1 MWLMLYSE
9 VNILC
14 MLVLL
19 TILIR
24 VLKSTGKQRPQ
35 RLFALLIVFLIAFFA
50 LDLLWGMVDQRLL
63 DVSVRTNVVIN
74 VLYFSLSGFDA
85 FLCFVYS
92 ETVQGSG

>member
-24 VLKSTGKQRPQ
+24 VLRSTGRQRPQ
-35 RLFALLIVFLIAFFA
+35 RLFALLIVFLIAF
-50 LDLLWGMVDQRLL
+50 
-63 DVSVRTNVVIN
+63 VRWI
-74 VLYFSLSGFDA
+74 FSGGWSIRGCLTYPSGQT
-85 FLCFVYS
+85 S
-92 ETVQGSG
+92 

>member
-24 VLKSTGKQRPQ
+24 VLKSTGRQRPQ

-50 LDLLWGMVDQRLL
+50 LDLL
-63 DVSVRTNVVIN
+63 
-74 VLYFSLSGFDA
+74 
-85 FLCFVYS
+85 
-92 ETVQGSG
+92 

>member
-24 VLKSTGKQRPQ
+24 VLKSTGRQRPQ

-50 LDLLWGMVDQRLL
+50 LDLLWGCRAPVGWP
-63 DVSVRTNVVIN
+63 TNGAWR
-74 VLYFSLSGFDA
+74 SA
-85 FLCFVYS
+85 
-92 ETVQGSG
+92 GSR